1 MNTKN
6 LRWEVASYN
15 ISPDYWAVYAIEH
28 PTLGFFAGFKP
39 FDESPK
45 IPMWCKKLEGA
56 KLYDAYR
63 DISSRVI
70 ALDLCRHYFPE
81 AKVWMFRRHE
91 IFPEYYTKKVR

>member
-1 MNTKN
+1 M
-6 LRWEVASYN
+6 REVADYN
-15 ISPDYWAVYAIEH
+15 NSPDYWAVYAIEH

-45 IPMWCKKLEGA
+45 IPMWCKKLDGA
-56 KLYDAYR
+56 KLFDAYR
-63 DISSRVI
+63 DITSRVL

-91 IFPEYYTKKVR
+91 IFPEYYMKRGGK